1 MSGLDWSWVQSNQA
15 DIISKLGLHIV
26 LALVPVLVALVLA
39 LPLGYLL
46 YRTGRASGP
55 LLAGVGIV
63 YAIPSVA
70 MFVALPLFLGTRILD
85 PINIV
90 VALTIYTLVL
100 LLRSVVDGFRSVPQ
114 DVRQAAAAMGMGGTR
129 RVLTVELP
137 LAMPVVLAGLR
148 VATVSNIALVSVGA
162 VIGMG
167 ALGDYFD
174 LGFRQAFYTPII
186 VAIVLI
192 MVLALVFD
200 AVILLVQRMAFG
212 WTKVAR

>member
-1 MSGLDWSWVQSNQA
+1 MGLDWSWVQSNQA
-15 DIISKLGLHIV
+15 DIVSRLGLHLF
-26 LALVPVLVALVLA
+26 LALVPVLAALVLA

-46 YRTGRASGP
+46 YRTGRGAGP
-55 LLAGVGIV
+55 LLAGIGVI

-100 LLRSVVDGFRSVPQ
+100 LLRSVVDGFTSVPA
-114 DVRQAAAAMGMGGTR
+114 DVRQAAAAMGMGGLR

-200 AVILLVQRMAFG
+200 ALILLVQRLAFG
-212 WTKVAR
+212 WTRVAR